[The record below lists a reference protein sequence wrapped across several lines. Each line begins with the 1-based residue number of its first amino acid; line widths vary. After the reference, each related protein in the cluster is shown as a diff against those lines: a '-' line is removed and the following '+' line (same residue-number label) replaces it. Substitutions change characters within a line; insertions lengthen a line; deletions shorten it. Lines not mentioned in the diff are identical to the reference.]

1 MKLMKS
7 LFATCALVLGAAI
20 VTPAAAQPVE
30 SIAVVDLSAIM
41 RDSLAAKS
49 LQAQMKKHMDDFRA
63 SFKKQEES
71 FRTETEKLVKQRNV
85 LSAEDFKKRQLALR
99 KKIADAEI
107 KFRKREQ
114 KIRQAGAQAQQ
125 ELNQALQGVVAEAAK
140 GENVSLVVPKNM
152 LLYSSG
158 NTKDLTQKTLAA
170 LDKKLPKLTV
180 AVK

>member
-1 MKLMKS
+1 MKLMKT
-7 LFATCALVLGAAI
+7 LFAVCALALASAL

-30 SIAVVDLSAIM
+30 SIAVVDLAKIM
-41 RDSLAAKS
+41 RDSKAAKS
-49 LQAQMKKHMDDFRA
+49 LQSQMKKHQEDFRA
-63 SFKKQEES
+63 SFKKQETS
-71 FRTETEKLVKQRNV
+71 FRSQTEKLVKQRSV

-114 KIRQAGAQAQQ
+114 KIRQAGAKAQQ
-125 ELNQALQGVVAEAAK
+125 ELNQALQGIVAEAAK
-140 GENVSLVVPKNM
+140 EEKVSLVVPKNM

-158 NTKDLTQKTLAA
+158 NTKDLTGKTLAA